1 MITELNTYECAKA
14 LVHDENSSFSRG
26 GAFALIEYLEEVE
39 QDCGISIN
47 FDPIALR
54 CEYSEYESY
63 QDFASQLRLI
73 DWQRLK
79 NDDVIKEYIED
90 NTVLI
95 EFDGG
100 IIVQDF

>member
-1 MITELNTYECAKA
+1 MIKELNTYECAKELIDDQYA
-14 LVHDENSSFSRG
+14 NWSRG
-26 GAFALIEYLEEVE
+26 GAIALIEYLEQVE

-54 CEYSEYESY
+54 CEYSEYESF
-63 QDFASQLRLI
+63 QDFANAYWTEDRNTVL
-73 DWQRLK
+73 DE
-79 NDDVIKEYIED
+79 NIKQFIED